1 MGEALIAEGDPLE
14 YASMRHSERS
24 EHLALIAEGDPVE
37 YASMRH
43 SERSERLGRRAAA
56 AINEVLQ

>member
-1 MGEALIAEGDPLE
+1 MGE
-14 YASMRHSERS
+14 
-24 EHLALIAEGDPVE
+24 ALIAEGDPVE

>member
-1 MGEALIAEGDPLE
+1 MKGRQRSPSPSMGGALIAEGDPIE
-14 YASMRHSERS
+14 YVFMRS
-24 EHLALIAEGDPVE
+24 
-37 YASMRH
+37 